1 MMDIA
6 AVSMALAQIKTQSDV
21 GTAVLNKAMDTQQI
35 IGDGVVQM
43 INKSAMELS
52 VNPAVGANVDVYA

>member
-1 MMDIA
+1 MDIA

-21 GTAVLNKAMDTQQI
+21 GTAVLSKAMDTQQI

-43 INKSAMELS
+43 IDKSAMELS